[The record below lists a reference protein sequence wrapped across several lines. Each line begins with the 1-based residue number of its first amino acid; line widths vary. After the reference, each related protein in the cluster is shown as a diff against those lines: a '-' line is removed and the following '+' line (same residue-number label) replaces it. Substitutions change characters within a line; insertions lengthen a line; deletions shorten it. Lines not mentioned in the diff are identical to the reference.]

1 MSTPYDGLFAAS
13 GARYGVDPALLREVA
28 RQESGFDPNA
38 SSPVGAIGLMQFMPK
53 TAVGLGVNPRDP
65 ASSIDGAAR
74 MLAASL
80 RTHHGNVGLAL
91 AAYNAGEGNVDYYHG
106 IPPFAET
113 QQYVRNIT
121 GRLNGGGGG
130 SSWFDKLKAAGQF
143 VGGNPIAAEAMAGG
157 ASVQVATAAVAAATA
172 AANDAADG
180 VLGNLVGAVRP
191 IAVTAVL
198 LAGGAG
204 LVVAGAWRSV
214 TSVRKPATP

>member
-1 MSTPYDGLFAAS
+1 VSTPYDGLFAAS

-91 AAYNAGEGNVDYYHG
+91 AAYNAGEGNVEYYHG

-113 QQYVRNIT
+113 QQYVKNIT
-121 GRLNGGGGG
+121 GRLNGGGG

-157 ASVQVATAAVAAATA
+157 AAKA
-172 AANDAADG
+172 AANDAADS

-214 TSVRKPATP
+214 TSAKKPATP